1 MVPKGSCP
9 GVKTEESSLLMLSFP
24 LSEDA
29 LLIGL
34 ASSEQMVENACQL
47 MRCGGNGFW
56 STEFSPHTAVVI
68 AKNRLV
74 VMQCVG
80 DDAQRQ
86 CGAVLHVAGAHGQY
100 LAAADAV
107 VGTQAQP
114 GSKRAALRNLDK
126 SGPTS
131 ASKV

>member
-1 MVPKGSCP
+1 
-9 GVKTEESSLLMLSFP
+9 VKTEESSLLMLSFP

-34 ASSEQMVENACQL
+34 ACGEQMVEDACQL
-47 MRCGGNGFW
+47 MGSRGNSLW
-56 STEFSPHTAVVI
+56 SAKFGAHARVKM

-74 VMQCVG
+74 VMQRVSG
-80 DDAQRQ
+80 DAERN
-86 CGAVLHVAGAHGQY
+86 CGAFCTWRVRTESILPPLIRLSGHRPSHEANA
-100 LAAADAV
+100 
-107 VGTQAQP
+107 
-114 GSKRAALRNLDK
+114 AALRNLDK